1 MLERRFLGNTGLRVP
16 VLGFGGAPIGNLYR
30 AISDEQASDA
40 ISAAMEA
47 GINYFDTAPFYG
59 FGLSERRLG
68 QCLQATDHA
77 SLAISTK
84 VGRLL
89 QPIEPPESDTAR
101 HAYCS
106 PEPYMPVFDYSYD
119 GVMRSFEGSCERLGV
134 TSVDVLLM
142 HDLGEV
148 THGDRHEDYFSQAM
162 EGGYRALS
170 ELRNAGQ
177 VSVIGLGVNEIEI
190 CEQALRCADLDCILL
205 AGRYTLL
212 EQAALDSLIPA
223 CASSG
228 ISLIVGG
235 PYNSGILAL
244 GTKTGGSMHYNYERA
259 PDAIVARVRRIE
271 EICLEFDVN
280 IRAAAL
286 QFPLACPTVAS
297 VIPGFDKRDFVQDAL
312 ENLGMPIP
320 HAFWSEL
327 RDQALIRQDAPVP
340 GGPII

>member
-1 MLERRFLGNTGLRVP
+1 MLERRFLGNTGVQVP
-16 VLGFGGAPIGNLYR
+16 VIGFGGAPIGNLYR
-30 AISDEQASDA
+30 AISDEQANDA
-40 ISAAMEA
+40 ISAAIDA
-47 GINYFDTAPFYG
+47 GINYFDTAPYYG

-68 QCLQATDHA
+68 QCLRATDHT
-77 SLAISTK
+77 SLTISTK

-89 QPIEPPESDTAR
+89 RPNKPPEPNVAR
-101 HAYCS
+101 HGYCS
-106 PEPYMPVFDYSYD
+106 PEPYVPIFDYSYD
-119 GVMRSFEGSCERLGV
+119 GVMRSFEGSCKRLGV

-162 EGGYRALS
+162 ESGYRALL
-170 ELRNAGQ
+170 ELRDAGQ
-177 VSVIGLGVNEIEI
+177 VRALGLGVNELRI
-190 CEQALRCADLDCILL
+190 CEQALRCADFDCILL

-223 CASSG
+223 CANSG

-244 GTKTGGSMHYNYERA
+244 GTKTGGSMHYNYEKA

-271 EICLEFDVN
+271 EICLDFDVN
-280 IRAAAL
+280 MRAAAL

-297 VIPGFDKRDFVQDAL
+297 VIPGLERKDFVQDAL
-312 ENLGMPIP
+312 DNLGVPIP
-320 HAFWSEL
+320 QEFWSEL

-340 GGPII
+340 NGPIT